1 MVKQKNIYI
10 IDKTN
15 MFKVKKFLA
24 ITLTFLLNNFIDT
37 LDQKILKKEL
47 ILKFVA
53 KNKLQ
58 R

>member
-1 MVKQKNIYI
+1 MVKQKKIYI

>member
-1 MVKQKNIYI
+1 
-10 IDKTN
+10 
-15 MFKVKKFLA
+15 MFKIKKFLA

-58 R
+58 K